1 MLRAIST
8 EIKYRIQKNEVE
20 AVRVRCCI
28 GISMHFIYSHLKFN
42 QVCQRKY

>member
-20 AVRVRCCI
+20 AVRV
-28 GISMHFIYSHLKFN
+28 YDAALVL
-42 QVCQRKY
+42 VCTLYIVT